1 MTSDYLEK
9 RRRNRVRKELRL
21 RKPYLMGPQLDQEVD
36 RIMGIAD
43 SGRMDWAMAKKTEIL
58 DHAEPEDVTEEEIRA
73 IAKEF
78 GVRPYLLYWLF
89 MNKVTKFQASGREKH
104 NYLAVLRECA
114 VPAIKKE
121 LTDDEKVT
129 AALLFG
135 QFACVSITRQ
145 EAERLLAEGE
155 L

>member
-1 MTSDYLEK
+1 MNSDYLEK
-9 RRRNRVRKELRL
+9 RRRNRIRKELRL
-21 RKPYLMGPQLDQEVD
+21 HKPYLMGAVLDQEVD

-58 DHAEPEDVTEEEIRA
+58 DHKSPDDVTTEEVREV
-73 IAKEF
+73 AKEF
-78 GVRPYLLYWLF
+78 GIRPYLLHWLF
-89 MNKVTKFQASGREKH
+89 LQKVNKFKASGREKH

-121 LTDDEKVT
+121 LTDDEKIT
-129 AALLFG
+129 AVLLFA
-135 QFACVSITRQ
+135 QFASVSITR
-145 EAERLLAEGE
+145 EDAVDMLERGE

>member
-9 RRRNRVRKELRL
+9 RRRNRIKKEIRL
-21 RKPYLMGPQLDQEVD
+21 RKPYLMGAMLDQEVD
-36 RIMGIAD
+36 RVLGIAD
-43 SGRMDWAMAKKTEIL
+43 SGRMDWAMAKPTVIL
-58 DHAEPEDVTEEEIRA
+58 DHQNPEDVTPEEVRT

-89 MNKVTKFQASGREKH
+89 LQKVTKFKASGRTKH
-104 NYLAVLRECA
+104 NYFAVLRECA

-121 LTDDEKVT
+121 LTGDEKVT

-135 QFACVSITRQ
+135 QFASVSITRQ

>member
-9 RRRNRVRKELRL
+9 RRRNRIKKELRL
-21 RKPYLMGPQLDQEVD
+21 HKPYLMGALLDQEVD
-36 RIMGIAD
+36 RVLGIAD
-43 SGRMDWAMAKKTEIL
+43 SGRMDWAMARPTQIL
-58 DHAEPEDVTEEEIRA
+58 DHASADDVTPEEVRA
-73 IAKEF
+73 TAKEF
-78 GVRPYLLYWLF
+78 GIRPYQLYWLF
-89 MNKVTKFQASGREKH
+89 LQKVNKFKASGREKH

-114 VPAIKKE
+114 VSTIKKE
-121 LTDDEKVT
+121 LTGDEKVT

-135 QFACVSITRQ
+135 QFASVSITRQ

>member
-9 RRRNRVRKELRL
+9 RRRNRIKKELRL
-21 RKPYLMGPQLDQEVD
+21 HKPYLMGALLNQEVD

-58 DHAEPEDVTEEEIRA
+58 DHPTVGDVTREEVREVAR
-73 IAKEF
+73 EF
-78 GVRPYLLYWLF
+78 GIRPYQLYWMF
-89 MNKVTKFQASGREKH
+89 MSKVTKYKASGREKH

-114 VPAIKKE
+114 ASTIKKE
-121 LTDDEKVT
+121 LTGDEKVT
-129 AALLFG
+129 AALLFA
-135 QFACVSITRQ
+135 QFASVIITRQ
-145 EAERLLAEGE
+145 EAEGLLQNGE